1 MMKKLF
7 LFVSVLFLTVSC
19 SDEKLENDLSKENL
33 FGKVK
38 SVQTTKFY
46 AADSLEI
53 VVKNGVS
60 GVFPIIL
67 NEYNE
72 LGNLVKNKKLHFEYP
87 ERYNQNIYSYNNLN
101 QLIEKKHYFTENL
114 HSHAI
119 YTYNEINNL
128 IEVNISD
135 RLRDCY
141 LNIKLISNYDNKN
154 NLIEEVRYE
163 DSIYRSKKIF
173 TYNIKN
179 KITESYIYFGKNI
192 ISKKTYDKEENLI
205 EEIDYDTLK
214 NIRHKWTYIM
224 IKKES

>member
-1 MMKKLF
+1 MRKLI
-7 LFVSVLFLTVSC
+7 LFFWVLFIGC
-19 SDEKLENDLSKENL
+19 SNEKTENDLSKENL

-46 AADSLEI
+46 ATDSLEI

-114 HSHAI
+114 HSHTI

-135 RLRDCY
+135 RLRDGY

-163 DSIYRSKKIF
+163 NSIYRSKKIF
-173 TYNIKN
+173 MYNIKN
-179 KITESYIYFGKNI
+179 KITESYIYFGKT
-192 ISKKTYDKEENLI
+192 SLVKK
-205 EEIDYDTLK
+205 
-214 NIRHKWTYIM
+214 HM
-224 IKKES
+224 IKKKI